1 MGNVILGEPRFKI
14 PEKKEKGNVRLIDI
28 VMFVAGTTDPIN
40 TKGLKHEANKDYWR
54 AVGNPNNLWAKVKK
68 LKPQY
73 LDLHIEDT
81 FFSWSGDNNTDER
94 KVAADRLLDLFIRV
108 YSGFKNKEVHLH
120 LIGHSHGGNVIN
132 QFTELISTDKRFPH
146 LWKIKSITY
155 LSTPFFQKKHQL
167 NHAKLHKECKIINV
181 HNEYDIT
188 QRFVADFTL
197 INLEVFLKDF
207 HSESFKRG
215 LEILATVDKK
225 ALQDNVVDFRMN
237 EDEAIIIWREM
248 AKVFLGANILIREF
262 IKYIKGINVAKVNLD
277 KERDQ
282 FVTLL
287 NNLLKWTYD
296 VHNNFSDIKK
306 GYGKSKLV
314 SNLNLTQGVTVL
326 NILFD
331 IKSGVKDSYILKL
344 LAKVFAENHG
354 LTDSI
359 DDTSWSPKKQTGSLK
374 VEDINITLKDPYNSR
389 GKKAKFESFASGVE
403 GALKK
408 NNLEELLMRLF
419 SQFIPPSTLTTF
431 NSYLDYAGYVIT
443 GNLDTQIENL
453 RKNILNYQ
461 KLVSLYHEDLV
472 AEKDKKIDLSI
483 RPGTVPYFA
492 TVAHGLSHT
501 QFWDEV
507 EKDLRSSFSSGKNP
521 GYKQK

>member
-1 MGNVILGEPRFKI
+1 
-14 PEKKEKGNVRLIDI
+14 
-28 VMFVAGTTDPIN
+28 MFVAGTTDPIN
-40 TKGLKHEANKDYWR
+40 ITAHKHDANAGYWR
-54 AVGNPNNLWAKVKK
+54 DSKKNFWANVKE

-81 FFSWSGDNNTDER
+81 FFSWSGDNNTSER
-94 KVAADRLLDLFIRV
+94 NLAADRLLDLFTRV
-108 YSGFKNKEVHLH
+108 YPGFKNKEIHLH

-132 QFTELISTDKRFPH
+132 QFTELITTDKRFPK
-146 LWKIKSITY
+146 LWEIKSITY
-155 LSTPFFQKKHQL
+155 LSTPFFYKKHQI
-167 NHAKLHKECKIINV
+167 NHAKLHKDCKIINV

-207 HSESFKRG
+207 HSQSFKRG
-215 LEILATVDKK
+215 IEILASVDKK

-237 EDEAIIIWREM
+237 EQEATIIWREM
-248 AKVFLGANILIREF
+248 EKVFLGANILLREF
-262 IKYIKGINVAKVNLD
+262 IKYIKGINIAKVNLD

-282 FVTLL
+282 FVALL

-296 VHNNFSDIKK
+296 VHKNFSDVKK
-306 GYGKSKLV
+306 GYGKKELV
-314 SNLNLTQGVTVL
+314 GNLNLTQGVIVL
-326 NILFD
+326 NMLFD

-359 DDTSWSPKKQTGSLK
+359 DDTSWSPKKQTGSLS
-374 VEDINITLKDPYNSR
+374 VVDRNITLKDSYHSR
-389 GKKAKFESFASGVE
+389 GKKTQFERFATGVE
-403 GALKK
+403 SALKN

-419 SQFIPPSTLTTF
+419 SQFITPSTLTTF
-431 NSYLDYAGYVIT
+431 NSYLDYAEYVVT
-443 GNLDTQIENL
+443 GDLDTQIMNL
-453 RKNILNYQ
+453 RKNILKYQ
-461 KLVSLYHEDLV
+461 KLVSLYNADLV
-472 AEKDKKIDLSI
+472 AEKDKAIELSI

-501 QFWDEV
+501 QFWEEV